1 MIKTVIV
8 TYFTIYKTVIT
19 TVFNA
24 IKLVVTTVWNAIKTV
39 ITTVVT
45 AIQTFITTAWNTIKT
60 IVTTVV
66 NGIKTAV
73 SGAFTAMWTG
83 ITTTIGNIVTTI
95 KTGFGTAVSFITGL
109 AQSAVKW
116 GTDIIDG
123 IVNGIKK
130 CIGKVKD
137 AVSNVAETIKSYLH
151 FSVPDEGPLTDYESW
166 MPDFMGGLA
175 DGIEKSRGLVT
186 KEIEKLTDTMNL
198 ENMMPD
204 MDASLNATVG
214 GNVSSGEN
222 GTVKLNQPIMLDGR
236 VITTL
241 VSQIQYSN
249 GQASMRNLGIS

>member
-1 MIKTVIV
+1 M
-8 TYFTIYKTVIT
+8 
-19 TVFNA
+19 
-24 IKLVVTTVWNAIKTV
+24 
-39 ITTVVT
+39 
-45 AIQTFITTAWNTIKT
+45 
-60 IVTTVV
+60 
-66 NGIKTAV
+66 
-73 SGAFTAMWTG
+73 
-83 ITTTIGNIVTTI
+83 
-95 KTGFGTAVSFITGL
+95 
-109 AQSAVKW
+109 
-116 GTDIIDG
+116 
-123 IVNGIKK
+123 
-130 CIGKVKD
+130 
-137 AVSNVAETIKSYLH
+137 AETIKSYLH

-175 DGIEKSRGLVT
+175 EGIEKSRGLVT

-214 GNVSSGEN
+214 GKTSSGEN

>member
-1 MIKTVIV
+1 MECNQDRDNHGCDSNPDFYYDSMEYDKDDRDHGGKWDKDSSFRCLYCDVDRHHDNHRK
-8 TYFTIYKTVIT
+8 YCY
-19 TVFNA
+19 N
-24 IKLVVTTVWNAIKTV
+24 N
-39 ITTVVT
+39 
-45 AIQTFITTAWNTIKT
+45 
-60 IVTTVV
+60 
-66 NGIKTAV
+66 
-73 SGAFTAMWTG
+73 
-83 ITTTIGNIVTTI
+83 
-95 KTGFGTAVSFITGL
+95 FITGL

-151 FSVPDEGPLTDYESW
+151 FSVPDAGPLTDYESW

-186 KEIEKLTDTMNL
+186 KEIKKLTDTMNL

>member
-1 MIKTVIV
+1 M
-8 TYFTIYKTVIT
+8 
-19 TVFNA
+19 
-24 IKLVVTTVWNAIKTV
+24 
-39 ITTVVT
+39 
-45 AIQTFITTAWNTIKT
+45 
-60 IVTTVV
+60 
-66 NGIKTAV
+66 
-73 SGAFTAMWTG
+73 
-83 ITTTIGNIVTTI
+83 
-95 KTGFGTAVSFITGL
+95 
-109 AQSAVKW
+109 
-116 GTDIIDG
+116 
-123 IVNGIKK
+123 
-130 CIGKVKD
+130 
-137 AVSNVAETIKSYLH
+137 AETIKSYLH

-214 GNVSSGEN
+214 GKTSSWEN

>member
-1 MIKTVIV
+1 M
-8 TYFTIYKTVIT
+8 
-19 TVFNA
+19 
-24 IKLVVTTVWNAIKTV
+24 WNAIKTV

-83 ITTTIGNIVTTI
+83 IKTTIGNIVTTI

-175 DGIEKSRGLVT
+175 EGIEKSRGLVT
-186 KEIEKLTDTMNL
+186 KEIEKVTDTMNL
-198 ENMMPD
+198 ENMVPD
-204 MDASLNATVG
+204 MDACLNATVG
-214 GNVSSGEN
+214 GNASSGQN

-236 VITTL
+236 EITPL
-241 VSQIQYSN
+241 VSQI
-249 GQASMRNLGIS
+249 GRAHV